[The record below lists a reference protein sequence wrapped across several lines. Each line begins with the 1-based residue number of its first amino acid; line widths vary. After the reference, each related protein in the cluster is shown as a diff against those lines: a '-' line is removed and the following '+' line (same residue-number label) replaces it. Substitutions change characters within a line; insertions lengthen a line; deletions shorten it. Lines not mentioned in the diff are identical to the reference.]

1 MQEALGCAAPIN
13 TYSNGLN
20 LYQLPAQRGTILAS
34 YMTQAYWFDDM
45 IFDRSTNKK
54 YDWRDIK
61 KERSLDNAEAVRL
74 LLQEER
80 RFLSSG
86 N

>member
-1 MQEALGCAAPIN
+1 MQEALGCTAPVSA
-13 TYSNGLN
+13 YSNGVN
-20 LYQLPAQRGTILAS
+20 LFQLPAQRGTILSS

-45 IFDRSTNKK
+45 VFDRTTNKK

-61 KERSLDNAEAVRL
+61 QERALDDAGLVRTLIKEE
-74 LLQEER
+74 Q
-80 RFLSSG
+80 RFLSPS